1 MGAGQGRG
9 NLSFE
14 GFTKVVALLHRPMAR
29 HQHME
34 IDETAG
40 SRHAGAQ
47 GMEGDV
53 GPSMV
58 FQQCLQLPMFSLW
71 QGPIQQA

>member
-1 MGAGQGRG
+1 MGAGQGYG

-53 GPSMV
+53 GPPV
-58 FQQCLQLPMFSLW
+58 LRQQFLQLPMFSFR